1 MAIKTDKSAKK
12 KPQSNCETCVN
23 YDYNEETGCYEC
35 NVNLDEDEM
44 VKFLA
49 DTFANCPYYDYYDEY
64 KTVRKQN

>member
-1 MAIKTDKSAKK
+1 MRWL
-12 KPQSNCETCVN
+12 
-23 YDYNEETGCYEC
+23 C